1 MEDSPPAAAPGL
13 GPAAEALL
21 RLIDLLAA
29 DPTDDDLAAPLRD
42 LERTDTAP
50 EAAAAVQRATATAR
64 GIKRTLDQ
72 RRRREAELAA
82 LFDTAGDLA
91 ASRNLDAVLRA
102 IVHRARTLLAA
113 DLSYIALHDPDQ
125 GDTYMRVTD
134 GSVSARFQQLRLGM
148 GEGLGGLVAETA
160 LPYASTDYQVD
171 SRFRHTQLIDA
182 AVEEE
187 GVHGIVGVPL
197 RLGDTVIGVLWAADR
212 APRAFAPDDI
222 AMLVS
227 LANHAA
233 VAIESVRQ
241 LEATARTLRELSETA
256 LRSERLNL
264 ALRRAAD
271 AHDRLTGL
279 VLSGGDVADL
289 AAQAAELFGGAIGI
303 FGADGEALA
312 RAGEGE
318 VRFSAE
324 GAADSQAS
332 RGAVLVDG
340 RWVCAVMAGPEP
352 LGSIVLAGRP
362 GLGEAD
368 RQLFERSS
376 LVTALL
382 LLLRRSVADAEDRV
396 RGELLDDLLSDPG
409 KQRATS
415 ARLRAEKLGMDLR
428 RRHAVLVLDGE
439 APAQGRLAS
448 EAQRHA
454 RAEGGLAGSRDG
466 RTVLLLP
473 GDDPGGRAAK
483 LAADLG
489 RATGRPVTVGASSS
503 VDDIERLPEA
513 YTAAVRCTDAL
524 IALGRK
530 GEGGGME
537 QLGFIGVLLGESGTD
552 AFVRRTI
559 GPLLDYDAKRG
570 TDLVGTLEAYFANG
584 GHLAKTK
591 AVLNVHLNTVSQRL
605 ERVASILGRD
615 WNSPERSLE
624 VRLALRVHRLSKP

>member
-1 MEDSPPAAAPGL
+1 MEDSPPADGL

-29 DPTDDDLAAPLRD
+29 DPTDDQLTAPLRD
-42 LERTDTAP
+42 LERNRSAP
-50 EAAAAVQRATATAR
+50 EAVAAVRQATATAR
-64 GIKRTLDQ
+64 AVKRTLDQ

-113 DLSYIALHDPDQ
+113 DLSYIALHDPDA

-160 LPYASTDYQVD
+160 LPYTSTDYQVD

-182 AVEEE
+182 AVVEE

-197 RLGDTVIGVLWAADR
+197 RLGDNVIGVLWAADR
-212 APRAFAPDDI
+212 APRTFAPDDI

-264 ALRRAAD
+264 AQRRAAD

-279 VLSGGDVADL
+279 VLSGGDVAGL
-289 AAQAAELFGGAIGI
+289 AAQAAALFGGAIGI

-312 RAGEGE
+312 RAGDAE
-318 VRFSAE
+318 VRFAAE

-340 RWVCAVMAGPEP
+340 LWVCAVMAGPDP

-362 GLGEAD
+362 DLAEAD
-368 RQLFERSS
+368 RQLFERAS

-396 RGELLDDLLSDPG
+396 RDDLLSDPS
-409 KQRATS
+409 RAPS
-415 ARLRAEKLGMDLR
+415 ARLRAEKLGLDLR
-428 RRHAVLVLDGE
+428 RPHAVLVLDGD
-439 APAQGRLAS
+439 PATQGRLAS
-448 EAQRHA
+448 EARRYA

-466 RTVLLLP
+466 RPVLLLP
-473 GDDPGGRAAK
+473 GDDPGGRAAA

-489 RATGRPVTVGASSS
+489 RATGRPVTVGASSTA
-503 VDDIERLPEA
+503 DGIELLPEA
-513 YTAAVRCTDAL
+513 YAAAVRCADAL

-537 QLGFIGVLLGESGTD
+537 RLGFIGVLLGESGTD
-552 AFVRRTI
+552 AFVQRTI
-559 GPLLDYDAKRG
+559 GPLLGYDAKRG

-624 VRLALRVHRLSKP
+624 IQLALRVNRLS